1 MASPGLF
8 NLRLMQHAALG
19 LWFATATL
27 VGPAV
32 GAPDP
37 VLARVLSIAP
47 DQVTLALEEPTGGTT
62 GRVVIPLGEEERL
75 PPGITVGQ
83 RVRVWPAAAPG
94 DADPWTH
101 ARLVPLERDGIER
114 DRTGV
119 RARLMHGAQR
129 GLGGGRGGR

>member
-1 MASPGLF
+1 VASPGLF
-8 NLRLMQHAALG
+8 NLTLMRHAALG

-27 VGPAV
+27 VGPAA

-47 DQVTLALEEPTGGTT
+47 DQVILTLEEPTGDTA
-62 GRVVIPLGEEERL
+62 GRVVIPLGEERL

-83 RVRVWPAAAPG
+83 RVRLWPAAAPG

-101 ARLVPLERDGIER
+101 ARLVPLERDGIAR

-119 RARLMHGAQR
+119 RSRLMHGAQR

>member
-1 MASPGLF
+1 M
-8 NLRLMQHAALG
+8 RQAALG
-19 LWFATATL
+19 LWLATATL
-27 VGPAV
+27 VAPAA

-47 DQVTLALEEPTGGTT
+47 DQVILTLEEPKGDAS
-62 GRVVIPLGEEERL
+62 GRVVVPLGEAGL

-83 RVRVWPAAAPG
+83 RVRLWPAATAG
-94 DADPWTH
+94 ATDPWKN
-101 ARLVPLERDGIER
+101 ALLIPLERDGIER

>member
-1 MASPGLF
+1 M
-8 NLRLMQHAALG
+8 RQAALG
-19 LWFATATL
+19 LWFATVA
-27 VGPAV
+27 VVMPAA

-47 DQVTLALEEPTGGTT
+47 DRVTLTLDEPQGDATGP
-62 GRVVIPLGEEERL
+62 VVVPLGEAGL

-83 RVRVWPAAAPG
+83 RVRLWPGAAPG
-94 DADPWTH
+94 TLDPWTN
-101 ARLVPLERDGIER
+101 ARLVPLEREGIER